1 MSTSALRKFLY
12 RIGLLTP
19 FWKVDRTRYLKRL
32 GKRKIDDWRYIAK
45 DDAAQF
51 AGNEVVARLMG
62 VSAPVFFYCDR
73 NSSSIEADILKS
85 SKVESGILKHRWRV
99 LELGIDLISPGSR
112 VIDVG
117 ANVGVYALPWAAT
130 NADVT
135 VHCFEPNPAVR
146 RRLARNV
153 ALNRLTARVRLHAEA
168 LSDHAGT
175 ATLYGSD
182 DMSSLNKGVYTGAGE
197 ASPTEVRLARLD
209 DILGVEGPPVSVI
222 KIDVQGHEL
231 EVLRGADA
239 VISHYRPALI
249 LEHEDNLYLSA
260 SEANQ
265 RKIDLAKLL
274 SRFGYETLYISRW
287 GPELLTVADW
297 SRHLNGDLL
306 ALPLDNQAHKAP

>member
-1 MSTSALRKFLY
+1 MPTSSLRKFLY
-12 RIGLLTP
+12 RVGLLTP

-32 GKRKIDDWRYIAK
+32 AKRKGDDWRYVAK

-62 VSAPVFFYCDR
+62 ISAPVFFYCDR
-73 NSSSIEADILKS
+73 NSSSIEAEILKS
-85 SKVESGILKHRWRV
+85 AKVESGALKQRWRV
-99 LELGIDLISPGSR
+99 LELGMDLISPGSR

-117 ANVGVYALPWAAT
+117 ANIGVYSLPWAAV

-146 RRLARNV
+146 GRLARNV
-153 ALNRLTARVRLHAEA
+153 ALNRLAARIRLHTEA

-182 DMSSLNKGVYTGAGE
+182 DMSSLNKGVYTGTGQGVPA
-197 ASPTEVRLARLD
+197 EVPLARLD
-209 DILGVEGPPVSVI
+209 DIVGIEGPPVSLI

-239 VISHYRPALI
+239 VISHHRPVLI
-249 LEHEDNLYLSA
+249 LEHEDDLYLSA
-260 SEANQ
+260 PEANQ
-265 RKIDLAKLL
+265 RKTDLAKLL
-274 SRFGYETLYISRW
+274 SRLGYETLYISRW
-287 GPELLTVADW
+287 GSDLLTVADW

-306 ALPLDNQAHKAP
+306 ALPLDSQTQKAP